1 MKQPRRPLR
10 RRQAG
15 VALIFALVI
24 LLVLTLLGVSALRIS
39 TFEQLMA
46 GNTQEINRA
55 FQAAESGMVRSLAD
69 PNNFSSMSS
78 IAINEYTFSEMG
90 AEVAVETELKQI
102 TSTRR
107 SSNPTGQGTADF
119 AHFDQKATATTNAG
133 ARTVLHQ
140 GVRKNIPKAN

>member
-1 MKQPRRPLR
+1 MTQPIRQLPEP
-10 RRQAG
+10 QAG

-24 LLVLTLLGVSALRIS
+24 LLVLTLLSVSALRIS
-39 TFEQLMA
+39 SFEQVMA

-69 PNNFSSMSS
+69 PANFASMSS
-78 IAINEYTFSEMG
+78 TSTNNYSFSEMG
-90 AEVAVETELKQI
+90 ASVVVETTLKQI
-102 TSTRR
+102 TTTRR

-119 AHFDQKATATTNAG
+119 AHFDQKATATTTTG
-133 ARTVLHQ
+133 ARTTLHQ